1 VGDRRATARHPSSP
15 EESLNARQELPT
27 PGRARYAYR
36 TFLWRMARIRSRAA
50 ERADDPASPLEDAA
64 PLLAPLTPSD
74 GTVGGPD
81 CYLRLGGRRS
91 RRLGNARLLVVSR
104 TGLALRDLNT
114 ASRSLP
120 TCHGKNTGGRSLRH
134 VCQPGA
140 LYRWSLRREDRE
152 DVHIHK

>member
-1 VGDRRATARHPSSP
+1 MIDARPRGTRALPRRASTPAKSCP
-15 EESLNARQELPT
+15 LP
-27 PGRARYAYR
+27 ARYAYR

-50 ERADDPASPLEDAA
+50 ERADDPVSPLEDAA

-81 CYLRLGGRRS
+81 SYLRLGGRRS

-104 TGLALRDLNT
+104 TGLALRDLDT

-140 LYRWSLRREDRE
+140 LYLLAATERTRL
-152 DVHIHK
+152 